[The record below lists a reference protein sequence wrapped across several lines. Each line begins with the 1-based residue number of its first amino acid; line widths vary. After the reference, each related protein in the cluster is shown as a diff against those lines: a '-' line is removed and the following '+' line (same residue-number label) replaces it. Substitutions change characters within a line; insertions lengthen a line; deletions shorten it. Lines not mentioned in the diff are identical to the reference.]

1 MYAFL
6 RRLNRPVI
14 AVIAVTAIAGGLR
27 LYHLSTPAERIFD
40 EHFYSKDGCMYA
52 GYSPPECGIH
62 GDTEKYW
69 VGIWG
74 ESSWEHPQLG
84 KWAVALGVMAFGN
97 TPFGWRFPAA
107 VAGTAGVAL
116 TAIIAQLLFR
126 KPLWTFVAGLL
137 LAVEGLDFVQSRTAM
152 LDIFLTFWILL
163 AFLFLLLDR
172 RWIERRTGPPPS
184 VPGPEPDRVDVP
196 EPVSADVSSG
206 FITPSI
212 APGSV
217 APESVAAEPQPLRPE
232 GAVATVVETASP
244 EPPPSPIFRPWRLA
258 MAVAL
263 GCAIA
268 TKWSG
273 VNAILAA
280 GLISL
285 LWERTRRKGTTR
297 RPLWKAI
304 QQESFGL
311 VLFLVLVPIVVYVVA
326 YARFWVQNGFD
337 LSHFWNLQESM
348 ASFHFH
354 LQGIDPKTGKP
365 IHPYLSPAWKWI
377 FIGRPVVYYFTGP
390 GREVTDLGNPA
401 IFWGSL
407 IALPYVAIQWWRRR
421 DLVAGF
427 VIVAGLGQYLPWFLV
442 SRPQFF
448 FYVLPIVPF
457 FVLALTYMARDLAT
471 VHLAGSRA
479 RPYLPVA
486 VAFVITALAA
496 FVFFY
501 PVLAAVPLSEK
512 AWQARQWFGSWI

>member
-6 RRLNRPVI
+6 RRLNRPVV
-14 AVIAVTAIAGGLR
+14 AVLAVTAIAGGLR
-27 LYHLSTPAERIFD
+27 LYHLSTPTERIFD

-52 GYSPPECGIH
+52 GYTPSECGIH

-69 VGIWG
+69 VGVWG

-97 TPFGWRFPAA
+97 TPFGWRFAA
-107 VAGTAGVAL
+107 AIAGTAGVAL
-116 TAIIAQLLFR
+116 TAIIAQLLFG

-152 LDIFLTFWILL
+152 LAIFLATWILL
-163 AFLFLLLDR
+163 AFVFLLLDR
-172 RWIERRTGPPPS
+172 RWIERRTGPPPDGGTQHVGTS
-184 VPGPEPDRVDVP
+184 GA
-196 EPVSADVSSG
+196 VSADVASG
-206 FITPSI
+206 FAAPS
-212 APGSV
+212 SV
-217 APESVAAEPQPLRPE
+217 APEPR
-232 GAVATVVETASP
+232 GALEADGPVATATIADET
-244 EPPPSPIFRPWRLA
+244 EPADLPPSPIFRPWRLA
-258 MAVAL
+258 AAL
-263 GCAIA
+263 AFGCAIA

-280 GLISL
+280 GLISII
-285 LWERTRRKGTTR
+285 WERTRRKGRTR
-297 RPLWKAI
+297 RPLWRAI
-304 QQESFGL
+304 QQESFGI
-311 VLFLVLVPIVVYVVA
+311 VLWLVLVPIAVYLVA
-326 YARFWVQNGFD
+326 YARFWVQKGFYPG
-337 LSHFWNLQESM
+337 HFWNLQESM

-354 LQGIDPKTGKP
+354 LQAIDAKTGQP

-377 FIGRPVVYYFTGP
+377 LIGRPVVYYFTGP
-390 GREVTDLGNPA
+390 GTEVTDLGNPA

-421 DLVAGF
+421 DWVAGF
-427 VIVAGLGQYLPWFLV
+427 VIVAALGQYLPWFPV

-471 VHLAGSRA
+471 LHLAGSRA

-486 VAFVITALAA
+486 VAFVIAAVAA

-501 PVLAAVPLSEK
+501 PVLTAVPLSEK

>member
-1 MYAFL
+1 MHAFL
-6 RRLNRPVI
+6 RRLNRPVV
-14 AVIAVTAIAGGLR
+14 AVVAVTAIAGGLR
-27 LYHLSTPAERIFD
+27 LYHLSTPTERIFD

-62 GDTEKYW
+62 GETEKYW
-69 VGIWG
+69 VGVWG

-97 TPFGWRFPAA
+97 TSFGWRFPAA

-116 TAIIAQLLFR
+116 TAIIAQLLFGR
-126 KPLWTFVAGLL
+126 PLWTFVAGLL

-163 AFLFLLLDR
+163 AFVFLLLDR
-172 RWIERRTGPPPS
+172 RWIARKTGPPPP

-196 EPVSADVSSG
+196 EPVSADVASG
-206 FITPSI
+206 FLEPS
-212 APGSV
+212 SV
-217 APESVAAEPQPLRPE
+217 APDPAVREPVALEPV
-232 GAVATVVETASP
+232 GAVATVVETESP
-244 EPPPSPIFRPWRLA
+244 EQPPSPIFRPWRLA
-258 MAVAL
+258 TGVAF

-280 GLISL
+280 GLISII
-285 LWERTRRKGTTR
+285 WERTRRKGTTR
-297 RPLWKAI
+297 RPLWRAI
-304 QQESFGL
+304 QQESFGI
-311 VLFLVLVPIVVYVVA
+311 VVFLVLVPIVVYVVA

-337 LSHFWNLQESM
+337 FAHFWNLQESM

-354 LQGIDPKTGKP
+354 LQGIDPKTGQP

-377 FIGRPVVYYFTGP
+377 LIGRPVVYYFTGP
-390 GREVTDLGNPA
+390 GTEVTDLGNPA

-407 IALPYVAIQWWRRR
+407 IALPYVAIQWWRKR
-421 DLVAGF
+421 DWVAGF

-486 VAFVITALAA
+486 VAFVITAVAA

>member
-1 MYAFL
+1 
-6 RRLNRPVI
+6 
-14 AVIAVTAIAGGLR
+14 
-27 LYHLSTPAERIFD
+27 
-40 EHFYSKDGCMYA
+40 
-52 GYSPPECGIH
+52 
-62 GDTEKYW
+62 
-69 VGIWG
+69 
-74 ESSWEHPQLG
+74 
-84 KWAVALGVMAFGN
+84 
-97 TPFGWRFPAA
+97 
-107 VAGTAGVAL
+107 
-116 TAIIAQLLFR
+116 
-126 KPLWTFVAGLL
+126 
-137 LAVEGLDFVQSRTAM
+137 
-152 LDIFLTFWILL
+152 
-163 AFLFLLLDR
+163 
-172 RWIERRTGPPPS
+172 
-184 VPGPEPDRVDVP
+184 VP
-196 EPVSADVSSG
+196 EPVAL
-206 FITPSI
+206 
-212 APGSV
+212 
-217 APESVAAEPQPLRPE
+217 EPV
-232 GAVATVVETASP
+232 GAVATVVEAESP
-244 EPPPSPIFRPWRLA
+244 DQPPSPIFRPWRLA
-258 MAVAL
+258 TGIAF

-280 GLISL
+280 GLISII
-285 LWERTRRKGTTR
+285 WERTRRKGRTR
-297 RPLWKAI
+297 RPLWRAI
-304 QQESFGL
+304 QQESFGI
-311 VLFLVLVPIVVYVVA
+311 VVFLVVVPIVVYVVA

-337 LSHFWNLQESM
+337 FAHFWNLQESM

-354 LQGIDPKTGKP
+354 LQGIDPKTGQP

-390 GREVTDLGNPA
+390 GTEVTDLGNPA

-421 DLVAGF
+421 DWVAGF

-486 VAFVITALAA
+486 VAFVITAVAA